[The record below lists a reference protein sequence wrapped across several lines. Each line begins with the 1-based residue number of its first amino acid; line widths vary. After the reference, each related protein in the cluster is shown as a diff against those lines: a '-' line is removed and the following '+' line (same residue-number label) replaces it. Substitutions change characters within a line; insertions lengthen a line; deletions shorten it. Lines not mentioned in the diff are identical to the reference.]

1 MNYLEIDKNHLW
13 HPYNSLP
20 SKSPILG
27 VKKTKDCKIF
37 LENGEILIDGMSSW
51 WSAILGY
58 NNKKIYKSLKKQAKI
73 MPHIMFGGL
82 THSPASILA
91 KKLVEITGLNSVFL
105 CDSGSVSVEVA
116 LKTAILYQKAK
127 GKEKFKF
134 LALKNAYHGD
144 TLGAM
149 SVCDP
154 QNSMH
159 SIYGSY
165 LSENIFVKAPKLG
178 FLSDNSHEIKALEEA
193 FEKHHEEIAA
203 FIVEPIVQG
212 AGGMRIYNPEYL
224 KKARELCTKYDVL
237 LIADEIA
244 TGFGHTGKMFACEWA
259 EIKPDI
265 MTIGKGL
272 TGGYMTM
279 AAMVTSR
286 SVSEIISN
294 SEIGVLMHG
303 PTFMANPLA
312 CSVANASI
320 DLLLESNWQDNVKNI
335 ENIFTQE
342 LQNAKDLK
350 LVKDVRNIGAIG
362 IIELV
367 DDCYAQK
374 VQDYCVKNGVW
385 IRPFGKL
392 IYSIVAYT
400 IAENDLRKIV
410 KTMIDAIK
418 SIEK

>member
-27 VKKTKDCKIF
+27 VKKTKNCKIF

-154 QNSMH
+154 ENSMH
-159 SIYGSY
+159 SLYGDY
-165 LSENIFVKAPKLG
+165 LSSNIL
-178 FLSDNSHEIKALEEA
+178 
-193 FEKHHEEIAA
+193 
-203 FIVEPIVQG
+203 
-212 AGGMRIYNPEYL
+212 
-224 KKARELCTKYDVL
+224 
-237 LIADEIA
+237 
-244 TGFGHTGKMFACEWA
+244 
-259 EIKPDI
+259 
-265 MTIGKGL
+265 
-272 TGGYMTM
+272 
-279 AAMVTSR
+279 
-286 SVSEIISN
+286 
-294 SEIGVLMHG
+294 
-303 PTFMANPLA
+303 
-312 CSVANASI
+312 
-320 DLLLESNWQDNVKNI
+320 
-335 ENIFTQE
+335 
-342 LQNAKDLK
+342 
-350 LVKDVRNIGAIG
+350 
-362 IIELV
+362 
-367 DDCYAQK
+367 
-374 VQDYCVKNGVW
+374 
-385 IRPFGKL
+385 
-392 IYSIVAYT
+392 
-400 IAENDLRKIV
+400 
-410 KTMIDAIK
+410 
-418 SIEK
+418 